1 MCCPSP
7 IDPDPGPL
15 CFNYIIRPNH
25 SLADPPGRLG
35 GGGGL
40 KRGGADCRRSR
51 PGEGA
56 GGGHPSRPAR
66 GYGAPPQ
73 KPALFALENPPK
85 LRNESIITDPA
96 FIFSMRRTTV
106 HCIVYYEFLI

>member
-1 MCCPSP
+1 MRV
-7 IDPDPGPL
+7 GP
-15 CFNYIIRPNH
+15 
-25 SLADPPGRLG
+25 SLADPAWTV

-40 KRGGADCRRSR
+40 KRGGADCRQSC

-66 GYGAPPQ
+66 GYGGALEAPPSGSGAPPQ
-73 KPALFALENPPK
+73 KPVLFALENPPK

-96 FIFSMRRTTV
+96 FIFSMRCTTV
-106 HCIVYYEFLI
+106 HCKVYYEFLI